1 MRVLARCDKHGANT
15 CGNSPRKL
23 GRAVD
28 SGDTAAVLAARSTAR
43 PFLSRINAPST
54 APKLGL
60 GRIAIESPVFCAPL
74 VLDSRPGELATRH
87 AVPRSI
93 HSWSALMRD
102 PYPHGHHH
110 PPVLESM
117 EIVIALLLMA
127 TCWFIW
133 FVAHERYHLENRQ
146 IAELACYAAVGLV
159 AIVGF
164 SILIATQRSLREKQW
179 PHPPMVVSRKR
190 DERFTTDAWKQD
202 AVILGYDVHGQ
213 PWYWPDKV
221 RVMQGIVL
229 GMTGSGKTTLL
240 KNIITQDLTRVVG
253 PPDDPHRLPMVIFDG
268 KGDLEFFYDLLP
280 HVHRAGRLHQLR
292 VLNPARPDISVR
304 YNPFHCTDDD
314 YMPVVNMVFGSFN
327 LHDEFFAKHQLNYLA
342 DIVRVLVHTGQKFNF
357 YDVLVMA
364 IDEQVLKEQVEKA
377 RRRMGQ
383 YPSIPVQ
390 RRLNFEMSVKNLYQS
405 FGDRERVPK
414 IQGLLNE
421 CMTFLD
427 DELSV
432 ITGPYEELLSL
443 DEVIEQELILF
454 VSLNVNKNTEPVRA
468 LGKMLL
474 QNLQLVV
481 GKRYESEEQRR
492 RSNRPM
498 FSVVLDEFAPFGYRN
513 FAQILQTARGTHTA
527 FLFSMQSLPQL
538 MHVGRGFKEDV
549 TSAPNTTMTLR
560 TRDEET
566 VRYFLRASAE
576 HTVTRRSVSMH
587 RWRLFGYEK
596 YQTTDRA
603 VESED
608 RETRALDE
616 HVKNLPK
623 GQMEILMTDD
633 TRGTLHQLLHV
644 RPPQDVATP
653 NFAPELYPRMRQS
666 RADSAGANLRFATPE
681 LITQHRYGRRL

>member
-1 MRVLARCDKHGANT
+1 MRQ
-15 CGNSPRKL
+15 
-23 GRAVD
+23 
-28 SGDTAAVLAARSTAR
+28 
-43 PFLSRINAPST
+43 
-54 APKLGL
+54 
-60 GRIAIESPVFCAPL
+60 
-74 VLDSRPGELATRH
+74 
-87 AVPRSI
+87 
-93 HSWSALMRD
+93 
-102 PYPHGHHH
+102 PYAQRQHH

-127 TCWFIW
+127 GCWFTW
-133 FVAHERYHLENRQ
+133 FVARERYHLENRQ
-146 IAELACYAAVGLV
+146 IAELACYTTLGLV
-159 AIVGF
+159 AIVAF
-164 SILIATQRSLREKQW
+164 AILIATRRSRREKQW
-179 PHPPMVVSRKR
+179 PHPLIVVSRKR
-190 DERFTTDAWKQD
+190 DERFTADAWKQN
-202 AVILGYDVHGQ
+202 AVVLGYDIHGK
-213 PWYWPDKV
+213 PWYWPDRV

-240 KNIITQDLTRVVG
+240 KNIITQDLARVVG
-253 PPDDPHRLPMVIFDG
+253 TPDDPHRLPMVIFDG

-292 VLNPARPDISVR
+292 ILNPARPDISVR

-364 IDEQVLKEQVEKA
+364 IDEQVLKQQVERA

-383 YPSIPVQ
+383 DSAMPLQ

-405 FGDRERVPK
+405 FDDRERVPK

-432 ITGPYEELLSL
+432 ITGPYEDLLSL

-492 RSNRPM
+492 RSARPM

-513 FAQILQTARGTHTA
+513 FAQILQTARGTRTA

-549 TSAPNTTMTLR
+549 TSVPNTTMALR

-596 YQTTDRA
+596 YEATDRA
-603 VESED
+603 VERED

-616 HVKNLPK
+616 HIKNLPK

-633 TRGTLHQLLHV
+633 SRGTLHQLLHV
-644 RPPQDVATP
+644 RAPQDVSIPT
-653 NFAPELYPRMRQS
+653 FEPELYPRMLQS

-681 LITQHRYGRRL
+681 LITQHRYGCRL

>member
-1 MRVLARCDKHGANT
+1 M
-15 CGNSPRKL
+15 
-23 GRAVD
+23 
-28 SGDTAAVLAARSTAR
+28 
-43 PFLSRINAPST
+43 
-54 APKLGL
+54 
-60 GRIAIESPVFCAPL
+60 
-74 VLDSRPGELATRH
+74 
-87 AVPRSI
+87 
-93 HSWSALMRD
+93 MRD
-102 PYPHGHHH
+102 SYPRRQQN
-110 PPVLESM
+110 PPILESM
-117 EIVIALLLMA
+117 EIVIALILMA
-127 TCWFIW
+127 VCWFAW
-133 FVAHERYHLENRQ
+133 YVARERFYLENRQ
-146 IAELACYAAVGLV
+146 IVELACYLTLIGLAVIGP
-159 AIVGF
+159 
-164 SILIATQRSLREKQW
+164 SILIITARSRREKQW
-179 PHPPMVVSRKR
+179 PHPPMVVSRSR
-190 DERFTTDAWKQD
+190 DERFTADAWKQNS
-202 AVILGYDVHGQ
+202 VVLGYDIHGK

-240 KNIITQDLTRVVG
+240 KNIITQDLARVVG
-253 PPDDPHRLPMVIFDG
+253 TPIDLHRLPMVIFDG

-304 YNPFHCTDDD
+304 YNPFYCSDED
-314 YMPVVNMVFGSFN
+314 YMSVVNMVFGSFN

-364 IDEQVLKEQVEKA
+364 IDEQVLREQVEKA
-377 RRRMGQ
+377 RRRMEHDSSL
-383 YPSIPVQ
+383 PLQ

-405 FGDRERVPK
+405 FADRERVPK
-414 IQGLLNE
+414 IQGLVNE

-454 VSLNVNKNTEPVRA
+454 VTLNVNKNTEPVRA

-481 GKRYESEEQRR
+481 GKRYEDEEQRR
-492 RSNRPM
+492 RTNRPM

-513 FAQILQTARGTHTA
+513 FAQILQTARGTNTA

-538 MHVGRGFKEDV
+538 MQVGRGFKEDV

-566 VRYFLRASAE
+566 TRYFLRASAE
-576 HTVTRRSVSMH
+576 HIVTRRSVSMH
-587 RWRLFGYEK
+587 RWRMFGYER
-596 YQTTDRA
+596 YQPTDRA
-603 VESED
+603 TDRED

-616 HVKNLPK
+616 HIKNLPK

-644 RPPQDVATP
+644 RPPQDVTI
-653 NFAPELYPRMRQS
+653 PEFDPKLYPRLMES
-666 RADSAGANLRFATPE
+666 VEHSAGANLRFKTSE
-681 LITQHRYGRRL
+681 LAAAGRFARRG

>member
-1 MRVLARCDKHGANT
+1 MSRPNTTRHEYAPCVETYETVVAILILAASWFGWYLAR
-15 CGNSPRKL
+15 
-23 GRAVD
+23 
-28 SGDTAAVLAARSTAR
+28 
-43 PFLSRINAPST
+43 
-54 APKLGL
+54 
-60 GRIAIESPVFCAPL
+60 
-74 VLDSRPGELATRH
+74 
-87 AVPRSI
+87 
-93 HSWSALMRD
+93 
-102 PYPHGHHH
+102 
-110 PPVLESM
+110 
-117 EIVIALLLMA
+117 
-127 TCWFIW
+127 
-133 FVAHERYHLENRQ
+133 ERYHLTSRQ
-146 IAELACYAAVGLV
+146 VAELACY
-159 AIVGF
+159 F
-164 SILIATQRSLREKQW
+164 SIGIIAASSALYLLMTARSRREGQW
-179 PHPPMVVSRKR
+179 PHPPVVVSPRR
-190 DERFTTDAWKQD
+190 DERITRQAWQQE
-202 AVILGYDVHGQ
+202 AVVLGYDVHGK
-213 PWYWPDKV
+213 PWLWPDCV
-221 RVMQGIVL
+221 RVMQGIAL

-240 KNIITQDLTRVVG
+240 RNIITQDLFRAVG
-253 PPDDPHRLPMVIFDG
+253 PPGDQHRIPMIILDG
-268 KGDLEFFYDLLP
+268 KADLDFFESILP
-280 HVHRAGRLHQLR
+280 HIHRAGRLRDLR
-292 VLNPARPDISVR
+292 VLNPGRPDISVR
-304 YNPFHCTDDD
+304 YNPFHCSDEE

-342 DIVRVLVHTGQKFNF
+342 DIVRVLAYTGSKFNF

-364 IDEQVLKEQVEKA
+364 IDEQVLREQVTKA
-377 RRRMGQ
+377 
-383 YPSIPVQ
+383 S
-390 RRLNFEMSVKNLYQS
+390 RRLEQDQEISMQRKLNFQISVQNLYQS
-405 FGDRERVPK
+405 FQDRERVPK

-432 ITGPYEELLSL
+432 ITGPYEELLSI

-566 VRYFLRASAE
+566 TRYFLRASAE
-576 HTVTRRSVSMH
+576 HTVTRRSVSMS
-587 RWRLFGYEK
+587 RRRLFGYEK
-596 YQTTDRA
+596 YEPTDRA
-603 VESED
+603 VERED

-616 HVKNLPK
+616 HIKNLPK

-633 TRGTLHQLLHV
+633 TRGTLHQLLHI
-644 RPPQDVATP
+644 RPPQDVRIP
-653 NFAPELYPRMRQS
+653 NFEPELHARLRES
-666 RADSAGANLRFATPE
+666 REQPTGANLRFTSPGLVPE
-681 LITQHRYGRRL
+681 VRYGRRRLV

>member
-1 MRVLARCDKHGANT
+1 MTVRPPNYDRREYPPLLESLEILIAVVILAVSWFTWYVARNRYHFT
-15 CGNSPRKL
+15 SPQVEEIAL
-23 GRAVD
+23 YMVI
-28 SGDTAAVLAARSTAR
+28 SGVGTGGGIWL
-43 PFLSRINAPST
+43 
-54 APKLGL
+54 
-60 GRIAIESPVFCAPL
+60 
-74 VLDSRPGELATRH
+74 LATR
-87 AVPRSI
+87 RS
-93 HSWSALMRD
+93 R
-102 PYPHGHHH
+102 
-110 PPVLESM
+110 
-117 EIVIALLLMA
+117 
-127 TCWFIW
+127 
-133 FVAHERYHLENRQ
+133 
-146 IAELACYAAVGLV
+146 
-159 AIVGF
+159 
-164 SILIATQRSLREKQW
+164 REKQW
-179 PHPPMVVSRKR
+179 PSPPLVMSPKR
-190 DERFTTDAWKQD
+190 DEAFTRKTWAHD
-202 AVILGYDVHGQ
+202 AVVLGYDVHGE
-213 PWYWPDKV
+213 PWFWPDKV

-240 KNIITQDLTRVVG
+240 RNIISQDLARTVG
-253 PPDDPHRLPMVIFDG
+253 PPEDPRHIPIVIFDG

-280 HVHRAGRLHQLR
+280 HIHRAGRLHQLR
-292 VLNPARPDISVR
+292 VLNPARPDISVL
-304 YNPFHCTDDD
+304 YNPFHCADDD

-342 DIVRVLVHTGQKFNF
+342 DIVRVLVYTGLKFNF

-364 IDEQVLKEQVEKA
+364 IDQEVLREQVEKA
-377 RRRMGQ
+377 TRRIERDAL
-383 YPSIPVQ
+383 ITTQ

-405 FGDRERVPK
+405 FQDRERVPK

-432 ITGPYEELLSL
+432 ITGPYEDLLSI

-454 VSLNVNKNTEPVRA
+454 VTLNVNKNTEPVRA

-538 MHVGRGFKEDV
+538 MQVGRGFKEDV

-566 VRYFLRASAE
+566 ARYFLRASAE
-576 HTVTRRSVSMH
+576 HEVTRRSRCML
-587 RWRLFGYEK
+587 RWKVFGYEK
-596 YQTTDRA
+596 YEATGQA
-603 VESED
+603 VEREE

-616 HVKNLPK
+616 HIKNLPK

-633 TRGTLHQLLHV
+633 TRGTLHRHLHV
-644 RPPQDVATP
+644 RPPADVSIP
-653 NFAPELYPRMRQS
+653 NFEPEIYPRLRHS
-666 RADSAGANLRFATPE
+666 RADSVGANLRFKSSDLAAAARFPK
-681 LITQHRYGRRL
+681 RAPGGFRA